1 MMDKTSRH
9 LTPPGGFTAGI
20 EGPACDPEGFIYAV
34 NYDRQG
40 TIGQISPQGDAEVWV
55 ELPEGSIGSGIRCD
69 AGGNLLVADYVR
81 HQVLHIDRRTKEI
94 SVWAHE
100 PSMNQPNDLAI
111 MKNGALLASDPDWDH
126 GTGNIWLIAPDRT
139 VTLLDGEC
147 GTTNGIEI
155 SPDER
160 ILYVNESLQRRIWAY
175 DLTADGAIANKR
187 LLIQYDDHLLDGMRC
202 DTEGN
207 LYVTRYGKG
216 TVAKLSP
223 DGKELGE
230 IMLKGKN
237 VTNLTFGGPDGR
249 TCYVTVA
256 DTGNIQC
263 FEVDCPGR
271 CRGMW
276 C

>member
-1 MMDKTSRH
+1 MVMTSRH
-9 LTPPGGFTAGI
+9 FTQPGGFTSGI
-20 EGPACDPEGFIYAV
+20 EGPACDPDGFIYAV
-34 NYDRQG
+34 NYERQG
-40 TIGQISPQGDAEVWV
+40 TIGKISPQGDAEVWI

-69 AGGNLLVADYVR
+69 INGNLLVADYAR
-81 HQVLHIDRRTKEI
+81 HHIFHIDRRTKEI

-100 PSMNQPNDLAI
+100 PAMNQPNDLAI
-111 MKNGALLASDPDWDH
+111 MKNGTLLASDPDWDH
-126 GTGNIWLIAPDRT
+126 GTGNIWIIAPDRT

-175 DLTADGAIANKR
+175 DLLADGGIANKR

-202 DTEGN
+202 DMEGN

-230 IMLKGKN
+230 IMLKGN
-237 VTNLTFGGPDGR
+237 NGTNLTFGGADGR
-249 TCYVTVA
+249 ICYVTVA
-256 DTGNIQC
+256 DTGNIQR
-263 FEVDCPGR
+263 FDVDCPGR
-271 CRGMW
+271 CWGMW